1 MLEVQ
6 VRLQKVLRAL
16 AATDDPEVVAA
27 ARHHSDLALAR
38 AEKTLVMEH
47 ERTRLRELAA
57 DFARQSRLAGS

>member
-16 AATDDPEVVAA
+16 AATDDPAVVAA
-27 ARHHSDLALAR
+27 ARRHAGLALAR

-47 ERTRLRELAA
+47 ERGRLRELAG
-57 DFARQSRLAGS
+57 DLARQQSLARP